1 VGLDQVTYTL
11 NAVDIGGNM
20 RVVTSYTD
28 GHGTAESVTSLQA
41 GPVIDTPDPAT
52 VALSNLHAPIF
63 ENAST
68 AVHIKMAD
76 ITITDADGGAN
87 VLSLSGVD
95 AGLFEIVG
103 TELFLR
109 AGAVLDYETN
119 PVLNVNV
126 DVDDV
131 GVPGTPDG
139 TAGFALNILDIVEN
153 KTGTPGKD
161 ILVGTNNGETLSGL
175 GGNDRI
181 IGLGGNDRIVGGLG
195 VDVMTG
201 GPGNDVFVFNSI
213 YDSAPGQSGL
223 VNANSYGAAA
233 GQGKR
238 DLITDFTHGQDKIDL
253 SAMDSNIKVAGN
265 QAFAWRG
272 TGNFTHSPGQLIER
286 LYNPVGTAFDKT
298 IIYGDVNGD
307 MRADFQIELTG
318 LKTITVSDFIL

>member
-1 VGLDQVTYTL
+1 
-11 NAVDIGGNM
+11 
-20 RVVTSYTD
+20 
-28 GHGTAESVTSLQA
+28 
-41 GPVIDTPDPAT
+41 
-52 VALSNLHAPIF
+52 
-63 ENAST
+63 
-68 AVHIKMAD
+68 
-76 ITITDADGGAN
+76 
-87 VLSLSGVD
+87 
-95 AGLFEIVG
+95 
-103 TELFLR
+103 
-109 AGAVLDYETN
+109 
-119 PVLNVNV
+119 
-126 DVDDV
+126 
-131 GVPGTPDG
+131 
-139 TAGFALNILDIVEN
+139 
-153 KTGTPGKD
+153 
-161 ILVGTNNGETLSGL
+161 
-175 GGNDRI
+175 
-181 IGLGGNDRIVGGLG
+181 
-195 VDVMTG
+195 MTG

-286 LYNPVGTAFDKT
+286 LYNPAGTAFDKT